1 MKEGHRQ
8 MQSSDNVT
16 AKDKLKKAAAEKAY
30 NYELKHHGCG
40 QCTLRALQ
48 ETLGLEDDLIFR
60 AASCLQGGF
69 PVENRTCGALIAGAM
84 VISMKLGRESL
95 EEGQPGT
102 SRGMREMIRLV
113 NRFKEEFG
121 STLCAKVTGGLTDGI
136 VDEKILKLMEERP
149 ELFEGPSQKVVEI
162 CAKTVG
168 KVAETV
174 AEILLEGTS
183 PSPPIQSAGKC

>member
-1 MKEGHRQ
+1 MK
-8 MQSSDNVT
+8 SADD
-16 AKDKLKKAAAEKAY
+16 AKTTDRLKKTAAEKAY
-30 NYELKHHGCG
+30 NYERKHHGCG

-48 ETLGLEDDLIFR
+48 ETLGIEDDLVFR

-102 SRGMREMIRLV
+102 SRGMREMLKLV
-113 NRFKEEFG
+113 NRFKEAYG
-121 STLCAKVTGGLTDGI
+121 STQCAKVTGGLTGGI
-136 VDEKILKLMEERP
+136 LAEKTLDLMEKRP

-162 CAKTVG
+162 CATTVSKT
-168 KVAETV
+168 AEMV
-174 AEILLEGTS
+174 VEILSEA
-183 PSPPIQSAGKC
+183 PSPDSPRQGTGSC